1 MLCRFWWIRR
11 PELFLPETLFTS
23 YSKNKRCNHTALFS
37 WRPMKR
43 DEGEGQIHCV
53 TLPRVPSRRNSQYS
67 YSPLVAAQ
75 AGHETSCTEGKRKK
89 KVESERQEHVTIH
102 GSYVQTQG
110 SPYSQTRI
118 LCNANAP
125 TQPPR
130 GSTIGPAHRSA
141 LLHPADLTLQY

>member
-1 MLCRFWWIRR
+1 M
-11 PELFLPETLFTS
+11 FLPETLFTS
-23 YSKNKRCNHTALFS
+23 YSKNKRCDHTALFS

-89 KVESERQEHVTIH
+89 KVESERQGHVTIH
-102 GSYVQTQG
+102 GSYTYKLRDH
-110 SPYSQTRI
+110 PI
-118 LCNANAP
+118 LLSDHNVCNVNAP
-125 TQPPR
+125 AHPPR
-130 GSTIGPAHRSA
+130 GSTIEPAHRSA